1 MAASLP
7 YHEPDIVTILVQ
19 ASFLLLL
26 NITNFV
32 LDRAVYCGLIGQIF
46 IGVAWGTPGAKWLS
60 TEAEEAVVQLGYLGL
75 LLLVYEG
82 GLSTS
87 LKALGANLFLSS
99 CIAITGIS
107 VPVGLSFILQELSD
121 ATPLQSFAAGAA
133 LCSTSLGTTFTVLRS
148 TGLTRSRLGVVLT
161 SAAMMDDVIGLVMV
175 QVISNLGLSSTSIS
189 AVTIIRPLLVSLAFA
204 VCAPLA
210 CVYMAKPL
218 TLWLNSQRV
227 RHPKGTINLLLSR
240 ERAPWI
246 IHTCILTGSI
256 AGSTYAGTSN
266 LFAAYIAGAS
276 ISWWDSEVP
285 HLSCETSST
294 ETTSTRTHSTE
305 NSFTAQSEVSEH
317 LQTVNTE
324 TPSNVASETSE
335 NVTSEPREA
344 RSSGQ
349 AIFEQ
354 YYLQPLDR
362 ILKPFFFASI
372 GFSIPITEMFDAS
385 VVWKGIVYTS
395 LMMLGKLVC
404 GIWLLRMPSLSSLLR
419 RLTISM
425 KHSSLQMSHF
435 WGRFHTKPKVPCDS
449 TSAPAGQSQGTS
461 PTPQPSH
468 ETATQATLRHSDPEG
483 AKPRS
488 VYPAAIIGCAMTARG
503 EIGFLISSI
512 AESKKIF
519 ASTRADDGKNSEIFL
534 IVTWAIMLCTIIG
547 PLSLGLLV
555 RRVKKLQHGAEK
567 DGRLVRKDVLG
578 VWGLP

>member
-7 YHEPDIVTILVQ
+7 YREPDVVTILIQ
-19 ASFLLLL
+19 ASFLLFL
-26 NITNFV
+26 NITNFL

-87 LKALGANLFLSS
+87 LKAFKANFLLSS

-148 TGLTRSRLGVVLT
+148 TGLMSSRLGVVLT
-161 SAAMMDDVIGLVMV
+161 SAAMMDDVIGLIMV
-175 QVISNLGLSSTSIS
+175 QVISNLGSSSANIS

-204 VCAPLA
+204 VCAPLI

-218 TLWLNSQRV
+218 TRWLNSQRAT
-227 RHPKGTINLLLSR
+227 HPRGIVNLLLSN
-240 ERAPWI
+240 ERAPLV
-246 IHTCILTGSI
+246 IHTCILIGSV

-276 ISWWDSEVP
+276 ISWWDSQVL
-285 HLSCETSST
+285 HLPCETLST
-294 ETTSTRTHSTE
+294 ATPSPRTHTG
-305 NSFTAQSEVSEH
+305 NIPPAQSEIS
-317 LQTVNTE
+317 VNFATNNAE
-324 TPSNVASETSE
+324 SSGNVAL
-335 NVTSEPREA
+335 EPRKA
-344 RSSGQ
+344 RSSGH
-349 AIFEQ
+349 ATFEQ

-372 GFSIPITEMFDAS
+372 GFSIPITEMFDGS
-385 VVWKGIVYTS
+385 IVWKGIVYTS
-395 LMMLGKLVC
+395 LMMFGKLVC
-404 GIWLLRMPSLSSLLR
+404 GIWLLRLPSLSSLLSKFM
-419 RLTISM
+419 TFT
-425 KHSSLQMSHF
+425 KHQRLQMSHF
-435 WGRFHTKPKVPCDS
+435 WGRSNTKPATS
-449 TSAPAGQSQGTS
+449 TPSCQPEGTS
-461 PTPQPSH
+461 PTSQPSH
-468 ETATQATLRHSDPEG
+468 GTAAQATVPHSDPEG
-483 AKPRS
+483 AKPKS
-488 VYPAAIIGCAMTARG
+488 LYPAAIIGCAMTARG

-512 AESKKIF
+512 AESKEIF
-519 ASTRADDGKNSEIFL
+519 SSTRADDGKNSEIFL
-534 IVTWAIMLCTIIG
+534 IVTWAIMLCTVIG

-555 RRVKKLQHGAEK
+555 RRVRQLQHGAEK
-567 DGRLVRKDVLG
+567 DGRLVRRDVLG

>member
-7 YHEPDIVTILVQ
+7 YQEPDIVTILIQ
-19 ASFLLLL
+19 ASFLLVL
-26 NITNFV
+26 NITNFL

-46 IGVAWGTPGAKWLS
+46 IGVAWGIPGAKWLS
-60 TEAEEAVVQLGYLGL
+60 TEAEETAVQLGYLGL

-87 LKALGANLFLSS
+87 LKALKANFFLSS
-99 CIAITGIS
+99 CIAVTGIS

-148 TGLTRSRLGVVLT
+148 TGLMSSRLGVVLT
-161 SAAMMDDVIGLVMV
+161 SAAMMDDVVGLVMV
-175 QVISNLGLSSTSIS
+175 QVISNLGPSSASIG

-204 VCAPLA
+204 VCAPLV
-210 CVYMAKPL
+210 CVWMAKPL

-227 RHPKGTINLLLSR
+227 THPKGAINILLSK
-240 ERAPWI
+240 ERTPWI
-246 IHTCILTGSI
+246 IHTCILIGSI
-256 AGSTYAGTSN
+256 VGSTYAGTSN

-276 ISWWDSEVP
+276 IGWWDSEVP
-285 HLSCETSST
+285 HLSSEALSTGTPSTRASST
-294 ETTSTRTHSTE
+294 GNFSP
-305 NSFTAQSEVSEH
+305 AQSEASEN
-317 LQTVNTE
+317 LESNNTE
-324 TPSNVASETSE
+324 TPGDAA
-335 NVTSEPREA
+335 SEPRKA
-344 RSSGQ
+344 GPSGH

-354 YYLQPLDR
+354 YYLQPLER

-372 GFSIPITEMFDAS
+372 GFSIPITEMFDGS

-404 GIWLLRMPSLSSLLR
+404 GIWLLRIPSLSSLLSR
-419 RLTISM
+419 FITFM
-425 KHSSLQMSHF
+425 KHPRLQMSHF
-435 WGRFHTKPKVPCDS
+435 WGRVHTKPKVSRDS
-449 TSAPAGQSQGTS
+449 TSALARQPQGTS
-461 PTPQPSH
+461 PTFQSSN
-468 ETATQATLRHSDPEG
+468 ETATQATAPQLDPEG
-483 AKPRS
+483 AKPKS
-488 VYPAAIIGCAMTARG
+488 IYPAAIIGCAMTARG

-519 ASTRADDGKNSEIFL
+519 SSTRADDGKNSEIFL

-547 PLSLGLLV
+547 PLSLGLIVKRV
-555 RRVKKLQHGAEK
+555 RQLQHGAQK